1 MIDPYKL
8 LGVAYEATD
17 QEIKKAYHALARK
30 YHPDNFADDP
40 VRLEMANR
48 KMRDINAA
56 YEQIT
61 ADRARGI
68 RGASAYATAEPPGEE
83 GAAREQKK
91 RSEARRDT
99 RAEANTQADA
109 GARAEAEGR
118 TGPTVDHAYV
128 RTLING
134 GSYAAAL
141 GELCRVRHEERDAEW
156 HYLAGLSHLGMRHLH
171 DAFREV
177 NLACRRDRRNQEYK
191 KTRDEMKRG
200 TVGFGK
206 QYERTRKK
214 STDVKVEG
222 KPPRKAGFVKR
233 CFLRAIGMEDGE
245 C

>member
-1 MIDPYKL
+1 MIDPYKI
-8 LGVAYEATD
+8 LGVGYEATD

-40 VRLEMANR
+40 IRLEMANR
-48 KMRDINAA
+48 KMRDINEA
-56 YEQIT
+56 YEQIG

-68 RGASAYATAEPPGEE
+68 RGASAYTAAEPPRAE
-83 GAAREQKK
+83 GEQKK
-91 RSEARRDT
+91 RTEPRKEQQAEPRDGES
-99 RAEANTQADA
+99 AAQ
-109 GARAEAEGR
+109 
-118 TGPTVDHAYV
+118 TGPSVDYAYI

-134 GSYAAAL
+134 GSFDVAL
-141 GELCRVRHEERDAEW
+141 GELCRVRHEERVAEW
-156 HYLAGLSHLGMRHLH
+156 HFLAGLAHLGKRHLH

-191 KTRDEMKRG
+191 KTRDEMKKNAA
-200 TVGFGK
+200 GFGK

-214 STDVKVEG
+214 SPDVKVEG
-222 KPPRKAGFVKR
+222 KPPKKSFLKR

>member
-1 MIDPYKL
+1 MIDPYKI

-17 QEIKKAYHALARK
+17 QEIKKAYHTLARR
-30 YHPDNFADDP
+30 YHPDNFAEDA

-56 YEQIT
+56 YEQIN

-68 RGASAYATAEPPGEE
+68 RGAAAYATAEPPREE
-83 GAAREQKK
+83 GK
-91 RSEARRDT
+91 R
-99 RAEANTQADA
+99 RAEAKEARTAPPPEEETA
-109 GARAEAEGR
+109 GVRVDYANIR
-118 TGPTVDHAYV
+118 TM
-128 RTLING
+128 ING
-134 GSYAAAL
+134 GSYAVAL

-156 HYLAGLSHLGMRHLH
+156 HYLAGLAHLGMRHLH

-191 KTRDEMKRG
+191 RTREEMKKK
-200 TVGFGK
+200 TAGFGQ
-206 QYERTRKK
+206 QYERTRRKGA
-214 STDVKVEG
+214 DVKVEG
-222 KPPRKAGFVKR
+222 HPPKKNFFKR

>member
-1 MIDPYKL
+1 MTDPYKL
-8 LGVAYEATD
+8 LGVDYEATD

-61 ADRARGI
+61 SDRARGI
-68 RGASAYATAEPPGEE
+68 RGASAYATAEPREASAKKQGGP
-83 GAAREQKK
+83 RTEQKT
-91 RSEARRDT
+91 EARTPPRT
-99 RAEANTQADA
+99 ETAEEQAP
-109 GARAEAEGR
+109 
-118 TGPTVDHAYV
+118 PTVDLAYV

-134 GSYAAAL
+134 GSFSAAL

-177 NLACRRDRRNQEYK
+177 NLACRRDRRNAEYK

-200 TVGFGK
+200 TVGFGQ

-214 STDVKVEG
+214 SPDVKVEG
-222 KPPRKAGFVKR
+222 KPPKKSVLKR
-233 CFLRAIGMEDGE
+233 WFLRAIGMEDGE
-245 C
+245 F